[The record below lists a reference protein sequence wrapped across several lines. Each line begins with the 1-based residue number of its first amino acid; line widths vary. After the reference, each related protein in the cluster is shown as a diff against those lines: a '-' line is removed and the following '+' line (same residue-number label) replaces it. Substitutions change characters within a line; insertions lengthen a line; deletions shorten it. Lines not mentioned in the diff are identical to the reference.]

1 MKKLLLVSMIEI
13 VILVLKF
20 DTELI
25 RVVLS
30 KKTSIFKTRI
40 LKSVAENLKLI
51 HHFQT

>member
-25 RVVLS
+25 SVVVS

-40 LKSVAENLKLI
+40 LQV
-51 HHFQT
+51 